1 MKNIVLSSVVATLL
15 LFSGCSSKNPA
26 VDTKDNETQKLTEQ
40 VEGVASETVSAENSV
55 VDLSN
60 SKLSMADVEAKLSSI
75 YFAFDQFSVDSKM
88 QARIESASELGQTG
102 AIDYKVKLE
111 GNCDEWGSDEYN
123 FALGLKRASAV
134 KKALVAE
141 GVDANRVTMVSY
153 GESNPVCTD
162 KTKDCWSKNRRVDF
176 KLLP

>member
-75 YFAFDQFSVDSKM
+75 YF
-88 QARIESASELGQTG
+88 
-102 AIDYKVKLE
+102 
-111 GNCDEWGSDEYN
+111 
-123 FALGLKRASAV
+123 
-134 KKALVAE
+134 
-141 GVDANRVTMVSY
+141 
-153 GESNPVCTD
+153 
-162 KTKDCWSKNRRVDF
+162 
-176 KLLP
+176 